1 MAHTVLTEV
10 RDSVLVITLNRPE
23 AMNAIDTDM
32 ARGLLD
38 AVQGLDTEPSL
49 AAGVITG
56 AGRGFCSGL
65 DLKAFAVSGPP
76 QGLARFLKTG
86 AQKPLIAAIEGLA
99 LAGGLEIALTCDLL
113 TAARDVRFGIPEAR
127 VGLFAAGGALFRLP
141 QRIPYGV
148 ALEMA
153 LTGTPISAEEAHGYG
168 LVNLLAETGGA
179 LDAALEMASRIA
191 ANAPLSLRATK
202 QLMRRALEL
211 PESEFWD
218 VQLGYVNEVFRSNDA
233 KEGAAAFA
241 QKRRPEWSGT

>member
-1 MAHTVLTEV
+1 MTDTVLTDI
-10 RDSVLVITLNRPE
+10 RDSVLVITLNRPD
-23 AMNAIDTDM
+23 AVNAIDTDM

-38 AVQGLDTEPSL
+38 AVQRLDSEPGL
-49 AAGVITG
+49 AAGVLTG

-65 DLKAFAVSGPP
+65 DLKAFATSGPP
-76 QGLARFLKTG
+76 KGLARFLKAG
-86 AQKPLIAAIEGLA
+86 SSKPLIAAIEGVA

-113 TAARDVRFGIPEAR
+113 VAARDARFGIPEAR

-141 QRIPYGV
+141 RRIPYGI

-153 LTGTPISAEEAHGYG
+153 LTGAPVSAEEAHGYG
-168 LVNLLAETGGA
+168 LVNRLTETGSA
-179 LDAALEMASRIA
+179 LDEALEMASRIA

-202 QLMRRALEL
+202 QLMREALAL

-218 VQLGYVNEVFRSNDA
+218 VQLSYVNDVFRSNDA

-241 QKRRPEWSGT
+241 HTRRPEWSGT

>member
-1 MAHTVLTEV
+1 MSDAVLTEA
-10 RDSVLVITLNRPE
+10 RDRVLVITLNRPD

-38 AVQGLDTEPSL
+38 AVQRLDSEPGL
-49 AAGVITG
+49 AAGVLTG

-65 DLKAFAVSGPP
+65 DLKAFAASGPP
-76 QGLARFLKTG
+76 KGLARFLKAG
-86 AQKPLIAAIEGLA
+86 SSKPLIAAIEGVA

-113 TAARDVRFGIPEAR
+113 IAARDARFGIPEAR

-141 QRIPYGV
+141 LRMPYGV

-168 LVNLLAETGGA
+168 LVNRLAETGGA
-179 LDAALEMASRIA
+179 LEAALEMASRIA

-202 QLMRRALEL
+202 QLMRQALAL

-218 VQLGYVNEVFRSNDA
+218 VQLSHVNEVFRSNDA

>member
-1 MAHTVLTEV
+1 MSDAVLTDV
-10 RDSVLVITLNRPE
+10 RDSVLVITLNRPD
-23 AMNAIDTDM
+23 AVNAIDTDM

-38 AVQGLDTEPSL
+38 AVQRLDSERGL
-49 AAGVITG
+49 AVGVLTG

-65 DLKAFAVSGPP
+65 DLKAFAASGPP
-76 QGLARFLKTG
+76 KGLARFLKAG
-86 AQKPLIAAIEGLA
+86 SIKPLIAAIEGVA

-113 TAARDVRFGIPEAR
+113 VAARDARFGIPEAR

-141 QRIPYGV
+141 QRIPYGI

-153 LTGTPISAEEAHGYG
+153 LTGAPVSAEEAHGYG
-168 LVNLLAETGGA
+168 LVNRLTESGSA
-179 LDAALEMASRIA
+179 LGEALEMASRIA

-202 QLMRRALEL
+202 LLMRQALAL

-218 VQLGYVNEVFRSNDA
+218 VQLSYVNDVFQSNDA

-241 QKRRPEWSGT
+241 HRRRPEWSGT

>member
-1 MAHTVLTEV
+1 MTDTVLTDV
-10 RDSVLVITLNRPE
+10 RDSVLVITLNRP
-23 AMNAIDTDM
+23 AAVNAIDTDM

-38 AVQGLDTEPSL
+38 AVQRLDSEPGL
-49 AAGVITG
+49 AAGVLTG

-65 DLKAFAVSGPP
+65 DLKAFATSGPP
-76 QGLARFLKTG
+76 KGLARFLKAG
-86 AQKPLIAAIEGLA
+86 SSKPLIAAIEGVA

-113 TAARDVRFGIPEAR
+113 VAARDARFGIPEAR

-141 QRIPYGV
+141 RRIPYGI

-153 LTGTPISAEEAHGYG
+153 LTGAPVSAEEAHGYG
-168 LVNLLAETGGA
+168 LVNRLTETGSA
-179 LDAALEMASRIA
+179 LDEALEMASRIA

-202 QLMRRALEL
+202 QLMREALAL

-218 VQLGYVNEVFRSNDA
+218 VQLSYVNDVFRSNDA

-241 QKRRPEWSGT
+241 HKRRPEWSGT